1 MRRLRGIRKLNNS
14 AAICVDSRG
23 REVIVMGKGVGF
35 GEFPREIL
43 LSQIERSFYNI
54 NEKDQNVMRDLPP
67 EVVLFTAKMMDIIKN
82 ELPYEM
88 NPNAVLVL
96 ADHISF
102 AMERMK
108 KNLRV
113 KMPLAYD
120 IRQMYPAEYKIAK
133 YIVARIRKEFK
144 VALPEEEISG
154 IAMNLINAR
163 AGEDTEK
170 KGETEEFNDMLEE
183 ITEIVEK
190 DFRIIVDR
198 DSFDF
203 SRYATHLQYLFQR
216 IKAGKAI
223 NSANLQLYPELCRDF
238 PELAE
243 CAEHVACHIR
253 AKWSVDLSD
262 EERLYLML
270 HINRICVREGL

>member
-1 MRRLRGIRKLNNS
+1 
-14 AAICVDSRG
+14 
-23 REVIVMGKGVGF
+23 MGKGVGF
-35 GEFPREIL
+35 GEFPREIP

-67 EVVLFTAKMMDIIKN
+67 EVVLFAAKMMDIIKN
-82 ELPYEM
+82 ELPYEL
-88 NPNAVLVL
+88 NPNVVLVL

-120 IRQMYPAEYKIAK
+120 IRKMYTAEYKIAK
-133 YIVARIRKEFK
+133 YIVDRIRKEYK

-154 IAMNLINAR
+154 IAMNLVNAR

-198 DSFDF
+198 ESFDF

>member
-1 MRRLRGIRKLNNS
+1 
-14 AAICVDSRG
+14 
-23 REVIVMGKGVGF
+23 MGKGVGF
-35 GEFPREIL
+35 GEFPREIP

-54 NEKDQNVMRDLPP
+54 NEKDQNVMRDLLP
-67 EVVLFTAKMMDIIKN
+67 EVVLFAAKMMDIIKN
-82 ELPYEM
+82 EFPYEL

-102 AMERMK
+102 AIERMK

-120 IRQMYPAEYKIAK
+120 IRQMYPAEYRIAK
-133 YIVARIRKEFK
+133 YIVVRIQKEFK

-154 IAMNLINAR
+154 IAMNLINVR
-163 AGEDTEK
+163 AGEETGK

-216 IKAGKAI
+216 IKAGKEI

-243 CAEHVACHIR
+243 CAGHVARHIR